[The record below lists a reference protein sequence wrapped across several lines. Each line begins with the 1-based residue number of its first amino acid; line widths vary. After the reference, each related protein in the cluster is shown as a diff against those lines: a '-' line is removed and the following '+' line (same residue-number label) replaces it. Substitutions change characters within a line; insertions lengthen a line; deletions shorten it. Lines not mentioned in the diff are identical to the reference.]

1 MRRRATSTRALVV
14 TGAGGVGK
22 TTLSAALAVAAA
34 DDGATA
40 LVLTVDPARRL
51 ADALGL
57 SDIGNDPQPAPGRPG
72 LYAAMLDVTASW
84 EAIIHH
90 YAEPD
95 VADRLLDN
103 AFFRAIADRFPAA
116 QAYAAG
122 EQMAEFIEGGHWD
135 VVVVDTPPAAG
146 GIDFFMAPRRTGD
159 LVGGKLLHWL
169 TGASLPGRRWMY
181 RVTARPML
189 RIADTVLG
197 GPLLEDLAEF
207 LIDLRTMYD
216 GLSVRAK
223 TIERHLRTATTL
235 VVTTADPT
243 PLREARGFFEEL
255 PGIKIRPSALVFNR
269 ALPLEWIDAA
279 RKPIRDVPDPELR
292 ADLRHN
298 LRRWAGEARRQVDA
312 RDELAG
318 RYRVPIATV
327 PWLVDAPTS
336 ADALADM
343 LRQSD
348 GLEEILGAQE

>member
-1 MRRRATSTRALVV
+1 MRRRTAPTKALVV

-34 DDGATA
+34 ERDQTA

-84 EAIIHH
+84 EAIIHR

-135 VVVVDTPPAAG
+135 VLVVDTPPAAG

-189 RIADTVLG
+189 RIADTILG

-223 TIERHLRTATTL
+223 TIERHLRQADTL
-235 VVTTADPT
+235 IVTTADPT
-243 PLREARGFFEEL
+243 PLREAHRFFEEL
-255 PGIKIRPSALVFNR
+255 PEIEINPAALVFNR
-269 ALPLEWIDAA
+269 ALPVEWIDAA
-279 RKPIRDVPDPELR
+279 RKPIRNVPDPELR
-292 ADLRHN
+292 AVLRQN
-298 LRRWAGEARRQVDA
+298 LNRWAGEARRQVDA
-312 RDELAG
+312 REELAA
-318 RYRVPIATV
+318 RYQVPLATV
-327 PWLVDAPTS
+327 PWLIESPTS

-343 LRQSD
+343 LAHSE
-348 GLEEILGAQE
+348 GLQTVLA